1 MKLYGTWCSRA
12 LAMVVLLFF
21 TGIST
26 RAQAQEKQHVVSLDE
41 LKKDAARPAAT
52 RQANEAA
59 VRELLSSE
67 QGQQALKSAK
77 FDFQR
82 VDKAIGQMSDEDVA
96 TLAERSRP
104 ARADFAAG
112 RISDRDLLWI
122 ILIIVGIIIL
132 ALALR

>member
-1 MKLYGTWCSRA
+1 MKLYGTWCLRA
-12 LAMVVLLFF
+12 LAMAALLFF

-67 QGQQALKSAK
+67 QGQQAMKSAK
-77 FDFQR
+77 VDLQR
-82 VDKAIGQMSDEDVA
+82 VDKAIGQLSDEDVA
-96 TLAERSRP
+96 KLAERSRQ

-112 RISDRDLLWI
+112 RLSDRDLLWI
-122 ILIIVGIIIL
+122 ILIIVAVLIL

>member
-12 LAMVVLLFF
+12 LAIAALLFF
-21 TGIST
+21 AGIST

-41 LKKDAARPAAT
+41 LKKDAARPVAT

-59 VRELLSSE
+59 VRELLSSK
-67 QGQQALKSAK
+67 QGQQALKSARV
-77 FDFQR
+77 DLQQ
-82 VDKAIGQMSDEDVA
+82 VDKAIGQLSDEDVA
-96 TLAERSRP
+96 KLAERSRQ

-112 RISDRDLLWI
+112 RLSDRDLLWI
-122 ILIIVGIIIL
+122 ILIIVGVIIL

>member
-1 MKLYGTWCSRA
+1 MAA
-12 LAMVVLLFF
+12 LLIF
-21 TGIST
+21 TDIST

-41 LKKDAARPAAT
+41 LKKDAARPAAA

-67 QGQQALKSAK
+67 QGKQAMKSAK
-77 FDFQR
+77 VELRQ
-82 VDKAIGQMSDEDVA
+82 VDKAIGQLSDEDVA
-96 TLAERSRP
+96 KLAERSRQ

-122 ILIIVGIIIL
+122 ILIILAVIIL